1 MMKYLLGNAPR
12 MLFTMI
18 LPLLMSFLPLSLGD
32 QAYAANNNVK
42 ITVSGTSNIHD
53 WDLISEKGSCTMT
66 VDMDAAGVI
75 TAFRNLNFSI
85 PVNTLKSKHGDKM
98 DNNAYKAM
106 NASTSPTV
114 VFKSSSVGLK
124 SSGANAYTVSA
135 PGKLTINN
143 VTRDVTLT
151 GNCKVNPDKSVLVTG
166 SYKLT
171 TTDYNVKPISI
182 MLGAIKTGAGV
193 TILYNLTA
201 KPQ

>member
-1 MMKYLLGNAPR
+1 MKYSIGNAAK
-12 MLFTMI
+12 MLSILI
-18 LPLLMSFLPLSLGD
+18 LPLLMSFLPLSLAD

-42 ITVSGTSNIHD
+42 ITVNGTSNIHD
-53 WDLISEKGSCTMT
+53 WDLVSEKGTCTMS
-66 VDMDAAGVI
+66 VDMDASGAI
-75 TAFRNLNFSI
+75 SAFRNLNFTV

-106 NASTSPTV
+106 NASAYPSVT
-114 VFKSSSVGLK
+114 FKSASVSIK
-124 SSGANAYTVSA
+124 NSGANTYAVSA

-143 VTRDVTLT
+143 VTREVTLT
-151 GNCKVNPDKSVLVTG
+151 ANCKVNPDKSVNVTG

>member
-1 MMKYLLGNAPR
+1 MKYSIGNAAK
-12 MLFTMI
+12 MLSILI
-18 LPLLMSFLPLSLGD
+18 LPLLMSFLPLSLAD
-32 QAYAANNNVK
+32 QTYAANNNVK
-42 ITVSGTSNIHD
+42 ITVNGTSNIHD
-53 WDLISEKGSCTMT
+53 WDLVSEKGTCTMS
-66 VDMDAAGVI
+66 VDMDASGAI
-75 TAFRNLNFSI
+75 TAFRNLNFTV

-106 NASTSPTV
+106 NASSYPTV
-114 VFKSSSVGLK
+114 TFKSASVSLK
-124 SSGANAYTVSA
+124 NNGTNTYAVSA

-151 GNCKVNPDKSVLVTG
+151 ANCKVNPDKSVNVNG

>member
-1 MMKYLLGNAPR
+1 MMKYLPGKALRA
-12 MLFTMI
+12 L
-18 LPLLMSFLPLSLGD
+18 LPLVLPVLMSFLPLSLGD

-42 ITVSGTSNIHD
+42 ITVNGTSNIHD

-66 VDMDAAGVI
+66 VDMDATGTI
-75 TAFRNLNFSI
+75 TAFRNLSFSL

-106 NASTSPTV
+106 NASTHPSVT
-114 VFKSSSVGLK
+114 FKSASVSLK
-124 SSGANAYTVSA
+124 NSGANAYNVSA

-151 GNCKVNPDKSVLVTG
+151 GNCKVNPDKSVNVTG

>member
-1 MMKYLLGNAPR
+1 MMKYLPGKALKVVLP
-12 MLFTMI
+12 LI
-18 LPLLMSFLPLSLGD
+18 LPLLMSFLPLTLGD

-42 ITVSGTSNIHD
+42 ITVNGTSNIHD
-53 WDLISEKGSCTMT
+53 WDLISEKGTCTMT
-66 VDMDAAGVI
+66 VDMDASGVI
-75 TAFRNLNFSI
+75 SAFRNLNFSL

-106 NASTSPTV
+106 NASSYPNVGFRSTSVT
-114 VFKSSSVGLK
+114 LK
-124 SSGANAYTVSA
+124 SSVANAYTVSA

-143 VTRDVTLT
+143 VARDVTLT
-151 GNCKVNPDKSVLVTG
+151 GTCKVNPDKSVTVTG

-182 MLGAIKTGAGV
+182 MLGAIKTGPGV

>member
-1 MMKYLLGNAPR
+1 MV
-12 MLFTMI
+12 
-18 LPLLMSFLPLSLGD
+18 LPILMSFLPLSLGD

-42 ITVSGTSNIHD
+42 ITVNGTSNIHD
-53 WDLISEKGSCTMT
+53 WDLVSDKGTCTMT

-75 TAFRNLNFSI
+75 TAFRNLSFTL
-85 PVNTLKSKHGDKM
+85 PVNTLKSKHGEKM

-106 NASTSPTV
+106 NASTYPTV
-114 VFKSSSVGLK
+114 AFKSASVSLK
-124 SSGANAYTVSA
+124 NSGANTYSVSA

-143 VTRDVTLT
+143 VIRDVTLT
-151 GNCKVNPDKSVLVTG
+151 GSCKVNADKSVNVTG